1 MYRSGCAEG
10 DIKER
15 YMESERGR
23 GREENRDREREI
35 DGARA
40 IYAREKSG
48 LIIDYDHMIKNVNY
62 V

>member
-1 MYRSGCAEG
+1 
-10 DIKER
+10 
-15 YMESERGR
+15 MESERGR

>member
-1 MYRSGCAEG
+1 MRREILRRDIWRVKEG
-10 DIKER
+10 EGGKKTEI
-15 YMESERGR
+15 
-23 GREENRDREREI
+23 EREI